1 MPSRFTVF
9 PLVFAF
15 AALIGSDLQADDAG
29 IEFFEKKIR
38 PVLVAHCYECH
49 AAGAK
54 KIEGELL
61 LDSRGGTRKGGEGGA
76 AVVPGKLDES
86 LLITAIRYDDEAL
99 QMPPSGKLPAEVI
112 ADFEEWVKRG
122 APDPREGTTEQQETA
137 SWDEIL
143 KQRSDW
149 WSLHP
154 VKKPA
159 LPNVTRVEW
168 SENAIDRFLLT
179 KMEEAGLEPAGEVD
193 PRRLARRLSLVLTG
207 LPPSREQ
214 TDGLVRE
221 TAANGGRFSRGAVER
236 LVDELLKSPRF
247 GERWARHWMD
257 VVRFSETHGNE
268 WNYEVHHAWR
278 YRDYLIRAFNEDLPY
293 DQFVREHIAGD
304 LLERPRW
311 NATDQFNESVIGTAF
326 YRFGEANHDD
336 CIGLPQIGYDLA
348 DNQID
353 TLTKAFQG
361 MTVACARCHDH
372 KLDAVSMQDYYG
384 LLGILRSSR
393 QVSHTIDAPEVN
405 AERVQRLL
413 ELKREIQTELQEVW
427 QRDARQVRQYLL
439 ASRASFAGEPQGKE
453 LERGLD
459 PARLQKW
466 MGVLKGDKLPT
477 EHPLRPWQELV
488 TGTMANPGM
497 VAEEWKKIQETGR
510 TEAASREGFNRGK
523 FVELADFRAG
533 FPDDWQIG
541 GQGLQNGVSQR
552 GEIVLTPEGDIG
564 GVLPAGAFTKRASE
578 KLNGTIR
585 SPVLDAEKRYVSFL
599 VSGERSSA
607 LRLVTNNCQL
617 NYKNY
622 RALISPNLQWITFQI
637 PEGAKKLR
645 VYAELMTMFDN
656 PKFPDQL
663 SALGGDKANY
673 KLPWEKAAENPRS
686 WFGVI
691 RVVEHETAEPPKLEL
706 GALRSQFEEFE
717 VSSYADVADR
727 ISSRITTAV
736 EAWRMGNASDEDIA
750 WLDGLVRGGLLSI
763 SNQSSEKL
771 SRLSAEYRETEGA
784 IELPRVVPGLAD
796 CGPGFEQAIL
806 VRGDCMRPGEGVPR
820 RFVEVL
826 SNHEEFKPEGSGRRQ
841 LAEMIASPSNPLTAR
856 VMVNRLWHHLFGT
869 GLVKTVDDFGHVGE
883 RPTHPELLDYLAA
896 RFVEEGWSIK
906 RMIREIVLSR
916 AFQLENR
923 PSEKSVESDPYDRLL
938 AHYPARRME
947 AEAIRDLI
955 LATSG
960 RLDGTMYGMSVQPWR
975 EKENADRRL
984 FPGPL
989 DGGGRR
995 SIYIKNNLMET
1006 PKFLGAF
1013 NFPGGKVTQGRRDL
1027 SNVPAQALTMLN
1039 DPFVLE
1045 QAEIWGKRV
1054 VENPQGGV
1062 DERVAMMFE
1071 TAMNRPPSE
1080 VERLRFGEGIAQF
1093 AELHQ
1098 VPMSEV
1104 LQNPEVWK
1112 EVAHAMFNLS
1122 EFIYIP

>member
-1 MPSRFTVF
+1 M
-9 PLVFAF
+9 
-15 AALIGSDLQADDAG
+15 
-29 IEFFEKKIR
+29 
-38 PVLVAHCYECH
+38 
-49 AAGAK
+49 
-54 KIEGELL
+54 
-61 LDSRGGTRKGGEGGA
+61 
-76 AVVPGKLDES
+76 
-86 LLITAIRYDDEAL
+86 
-99 QMPPSGKLPAEVI
+99 
-112 ADFEEWVKRG
+112 
-122 APDPREGTTEQQETA
+122 
-137 SWDEIL
+137 
-143 KQRSDW
+143 
-149 WSLHP
+149 
-154 VKKPA
+154 
-159 LPNVTRVEW
+159 
-168 SENAIDRFLLT
+168 
-179 KMEEAGLEPAGEVD
+179 
-193 PRRLARRLSLVLTG
+193 
-207 LPPSREQ
+207 
-214 TDGLVRE
+214 
-221 TAANGGRFSRGAVER
+221 
-236 LVDELLKSPRF
+236 
-247 GERWARHWMD
+247 
-257 VVRFSETHGNE
+257 
-268 WNYEVHHAWR
+268 
-278 YRDYLIRAFNEDLPY
+278 
-293 DQFVREHIAGD
+293 
-304 LLERPRW
+304 
-311 NATDQFNESVIGTAF
+311 
-326 YRFGEANHDD
+326 
-336 CIGLPQIGYDLA
+336 
-348 DNQID
+348 
-353 TLTKAFQG
+353 
-361 MTVACARCHDH
+361 
-372 KLDAVSMQDYYG
+372 
-384 LLGILRSSR
+384 
-393 QVSHTIDAPEVN
+393 
-405 AERVQRLL
+405 
-413 ELKREIQTELQEVW
+413 
-427 QRDARQVRQYLL
+427 
-439 ASRASFAGEPQGKE
+439 
-453 LERGLD
+453 
-459 PARLQKW
+459 
-466 MGVLKGDKLPT
+466 
-477 EHPLRPWQELV
+477 
-488 TGTMANPGM
+488 
-497 VAEEWKKIQETGR
+497 
-510 TEAASREGFNRGK
+510 
-523 FVELADFRAG
+523 ADFRAG
-533 FPDDWQIG
+533 FPNEWQIG

-585 SPVLDAEKRYVSFL
+585 SPVLEAEKRYVSFL

-637 PEGAKKLR
+637 PAGAKNLR

-706 GALRSQFEEFE
+706 GALKSLFEEFE

-727 ISSRITTAV
+727 ISARITTAI
-736 EAWRMGNASDEDIA
+736 EAWRTGNATDEDIA
-750 WLDGLVRGGLLSI
+750 WLDGLARGGLLSI

-771 SRLSAEYRETEGA
+771 SRLSAEYREIEGA

-796 CGPGFEQAIL
+796 CGPGFEQAML

-820 RFVEVL
+820 HFVEVL
-826 SNHEEFKPEGSGRRQ
+826 SKHEEFKPEGSGRRQ

-856 VMVNRLWHHLFGT
+856 VMVNRIWHHLFGT

-883 RPTHPELLDYLAA
+883 KPTHPELLDYLAA

-923 PSEKSVESDPYDRLL
+923 PSEKSSESDPYNRLL

-1045 QAEIWGKRV
+1045 QAEIW
-1054 VENPQGGV
+1054 
-1062 DERVAMMFE
+1062 
-1071 TAMNRPPSE
+1071 
-1080 VERLRFGEGIAQF
+1080 
-1093 AELHQ
+1093 
-1098 VPMSEV
+1098 
-1104 LQNPEVWK
+1104 
-1112 EVAHAMFNLS
+1112 
-1122 EFIYIP
+1122 